1 MDQKI
6 NGKENENASGSI
18 CHSANLLTKMSNK
31 SSDLPDPMDLQFKSI
46 KKKIPSNL
54 CFTSIT
60 VCLV

>member
-31 SSDLPDPMDLQFKSI
+31 SSDLPDPMDL
-46 KKKIPSNL
+46 
-54 CFTSIT
+54 
-60 VCLV
+60 